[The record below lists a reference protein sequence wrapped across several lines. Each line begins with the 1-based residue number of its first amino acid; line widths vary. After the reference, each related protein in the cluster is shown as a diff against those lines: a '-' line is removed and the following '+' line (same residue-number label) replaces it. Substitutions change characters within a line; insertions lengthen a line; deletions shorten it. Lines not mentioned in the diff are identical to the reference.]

1 MKPVPFLL
9 WSLTIVFIVLKLV
22 GVISWAWWL
31 VFMPVLAPLAAV
43 VSLLCL
49 KVFLMKLEWWT
60 ANEQQ
65 REQIKLRRKLAEL
78 SDALEKLGMGR

>member
-1 MKPVPFLL
+1 MKPIPFLL

-31 VFMPVLAPLAAV
+31 VLIPVLAPLAAAC
-43 VSLLCL
+43 SLLGL
-49 KVFLMKLEWWT
+49 KAIIEKLEWLT

-78 SDALEKLGMGR
+78 SDALGKLGMGR